1 MPMHGETEAETRG
14 VEREITDAR
23 KLTGTDP
30 PTDSDPRLL

>member
-1 MPMHGETEAETRG
+1 MHDETEAERTG
-14 VEREITDAR
+14 VEWEITDAR